1 MITLFILTLFV
12 ACGAI
17 FFVISTVRA
26 VKQRKMDQLDISF
39 GTHPV
44 GFVAA
49 CCVYVVL
56 DVCLLTYSVYV
67 AKDFLELYS
76 AQ

>member
-1 MITLFILTLFV
+1 MITLFILTLFTV
-12 ACGAI
+12 CGAI
-17 FFVISTVRA
+17 YFVILTA
-26 VKQRKMDQLDISF
+26 NAIKQRKIDRLDISF
-39 GTHPV
+39 STHPV

-49 CCVYVVL
+49 CCVYLVL

-76 AQ
+76 AR